1 MKKTLM
7 IIACMCLALSAWAV
21 PAKRGVTKTVMKT
34 DGTTLTVSLC
44 GDETF
49 HYYVDENG
57 TPVREDEQGL
67 WVEDTRDV
75 KTLWTTASTSSFQAV
90 VPPRALRR

>member
-34 DGTTLTVSLC
+34 DGTTMTVSLC

-49 HYYVDENG
+49 H
-57 TPVREDEQGL
+57 
-67 WVEDTRDV
+67 
-75 KTLWTTASTSSFQAV
+75 
-90 VPPRALRR
+90 

>member
-7 IIACMCLALSAWAV
+7 IIACMCLALSAWSV

-34 DGTTLTVSLC
+34 DGTTMTVSLC

-49 HYYVDENG
+49 H
-57 TPVREDEQGL
+57 
-67 WVEDTRDV
+67 
-75 KTLWTTASTSSFQAV
+75 
-90 VPPRALRR
+90 